1 MVNVKDFLIRY
12 MSNESKEFKSISSYT
27 RPVLVAIETIPIHD
41 LLLKMQTKRIPLA
54 VLYDE
59 YGRTA
64 GLVTIEDILE
74 EIVGEIRDE
83 YDEDELSPIQ
93 QMNNDHI
100 VVEGKVRISEIN
112 DLLGLHMNDSD
123 VDTIGGWI
131 LMQNYDIQE
140 EQTLFSE
147 GYAFTILSKDPHQV
161 KRVEI
166 QKEILEAATV

>member
-1 MVNVKDFLIRY
+1 
-12 MSNESKEFKSISSYT
+12 
-27 RPVLVAIETIPIHD
+27 
-41 LLLKMQTKRIPLA
+41 MQKKRIPLA

-59 YGRTA
+59 YGGTA

-83 YDEDELSPIQ
+83 YDGDELSPIQ
-93 QMNNDHI
+93 QMNKEHVV
-100 VVEGKVRISEIN
+100 VVEGKVLISELN

-140 EQTLFSE
+140 GQTLFSE
-147 GYAFTILSKDPHQV
+147 GYVFKILLKDPHQI

-166 QKEILEAATV
+166 RKEMLEAATV